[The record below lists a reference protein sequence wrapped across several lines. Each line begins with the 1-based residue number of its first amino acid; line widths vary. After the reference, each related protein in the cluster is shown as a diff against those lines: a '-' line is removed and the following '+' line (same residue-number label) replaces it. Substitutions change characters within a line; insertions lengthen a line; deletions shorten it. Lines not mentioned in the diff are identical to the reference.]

1 VATATAPIPNI
12 RVLVVDDQPSFRSVM
27 REALEYGHVH
37 VVADVGNIRDA
48 VDALEASP
56 VDVVLVDAESAG
68 ESLGDVM
75 RAAAG
80 SAIVAMSGSH
90 EPDSVVGA
98 LAAGADSYLL
108 KDESVEDIVGAVV
121 RAAAFGE
128 SLVSPR
134 IARHVITR
142 LREIEPSAEPPESLT
157 DREVQVLRLMADGL
171 ENRSIAYAL
180 DISVGTAK
188 NHVASILNKLGA
200 TNRVQAAVFATRR
213 RLT

>member
-1 VATATAPIPNI
+1 VATAAAAFPRIS
-12 RVLVVDDQPSFRSVM
+12 VLLVDNQPAFRNAM
-27 REALEYGHVH
+27 RDALEDGGVD
-37 VVADVGNIRDA
+37 VVGDVASPRDA
-48 VDALEASP
+48 VDALGQAS

-68 ESLGDVM
+68 DALGDVM

-80 SAIVAMSGSH
+80 SAIVAMSGSR
-90 EPDSVVGA
+90 EPDVVVGA

-142 LREIEPSAEPPESLT
+142 LREIEPSAAPPATLT
-157 DREVQVLRLMADGL
+157 DRELQVLRLMADGL

-188 NHVASILNKLGA
+188 NHVASILTKLGA

-213 RLT
+213 KLA

>member
-1 VATATAPIPNI
+1 
-12 RVLVVDDQPSFRSVM
+12 M
-27 REALEYGHVH
+27 R
-37 VVADVGNIRDA
+37 
-48 VDALEASP
+48 DALERGGVSVSAAVGCASDAVEALDADQ
-56 VDVVLVDAESAG
+56 VDVVLVDAEAAG
-68 ESLGDVM
+68 AALGDVM

-90 EPDSVVGA
+90 EPEAVVGA

-108 KDESVEDIVGAVV
+108 KDEDVEDIVSAVV

-142 LREIEPSAEPPESLT
+142 LREIEPRSEPPDALT

-180 DISVGTAK
+180 NISVGTAK
-188 NHVASILNKLGA
+188 NHVASILTKLGA
-200 TNRVQAAVFATRR
+200 ANRVQAAVYATRR
-213 RLT
+213 RLA

>member
-1 VATATAPIPNI
+1 MRCATPSRTAASTSSATSGGP
-12 RVLVVDDQPSFRSVM
+12 
-27 REALEYGHVH
+27 
-37 VVADVGNIRDA
+37 RDA
-48 VDALEASP
+48 VDALGRTP
-56 VDVVLVDAESAG
+56 VDVVLVDPESAG

-80 SAIVAMSGSH
+80 SAIVAMSGSD
-90 EPDSVVGA
+90 EPDAVVGA

-142 LREIEPSAEPPESLT
+142 LREIEPVAAPPEALT
-157 DREVQVLRLMADGL
+157 DRELQVLRLMADGL
-171 ENRSIAYAL
+171 ENRSIAFAL

-188 NHVASILNKLGA
+188 NHVASILTKLGA
-200 TNRVQAAVFATRR
+200 TNRVQAAVFAARR